1 MRPASSKIAIA
12 RFIQMVAL
20 LIVTG
25 ISLARSAWA
34 SPLSYLVT
42 INTSAVAGTSGN
54 LDLQFN
60 PGVLPGTQLATASV
74 QSFSTNGTLGTA
86 TLTGNVT
93 GTLPGT
99 LSFDNQTAFND
110 DFQGIVFGS
119 TIQFDLLLSGPA
131 VLAPDGISVAGSS
144 FGIGL
149 WDSTGLNPLL
159 TSDPNGF
166 AGIVNLNLDGTG
178 TTITFLTNSGGPPVV
193 TFTPEVTPAVPEP
206 GSIVLFG
213 TGLLAIIS
221 PLVAGRSSLWLY
233 AAFRNKAR
241 P

>member
-1 MRPASSKIAIA
+1 MRLASSNTAIM
-12 RFIQMVAL
+12 RFIQTVAL

-25 ISLARSAWA
+25 ISLAGSAWA
-34 SPLSYLVT
+34 NPLSYLVT
-42 INTSAVAGTSGN
+42 INTSAVTGTSGN

-60 PGVLPGTQLATASV
+60 PGVLPGTQLATASI

-93 GTLPGT
+93 GTLPSR

-110 DFQGIVFGS
+110 DFQAIVFGNN
-119 TIQFDLLLSGPA
+119 IQFDLILSGPA
-131 VLAPDGISVAGSS
+131 VLAPDRTSVASSS

-166 AGIVNLNLDGTG
+166 AGIVNINLDGTG
-178 TTITFLTNSGGPPVV
+178 TTSTFLTNTGGLPVV
-193 TFTPEVTPAVPEP
+193 TFTPEVTTVVPEP
-206 GSIVLFG
+206 GSILLFG
-213 TGLLAIIS
+213 TGVMAIVG
-221 PLVAGRSSLWLY
+221 LVRI
-233 AAFRNKAR
+233 K
-241 P
+241 